1 MAKRFTF
8 SSGTKRRARAIE
20 AAAIAHGISEAEVI
34 RRCVD
39 RVLFRK
45 DHAINS
51 ERKVFWLWRLFGF

>member
-1 MAKRFTF
+1 MAKRITF
-8 SSGTKRRARAIE
+8 STRNKRQARAIE
-20 AAAIAHGISEAEVI
+20 AAAHAHGISEAEVI

-45 DHAINS
+45 EHDIKS